1 MTSTASASCPHMPG
15 ANCRL
20 EAQRRAGHAR
30 SSPSRQGVSLQ
41 LAKPETGSIEQYW
54 AGSGRMSIKDTDMV
68 TRPRSPDRLSVVPVA
83 RDGNGPAD
91 PWLRIDDHGVSGLPL
106 AGQAGHGRTAS
117 LRRQPAR
124 IVAGR
129 MEGGYTD
136 VFELICGECG
146 DHPYVDYRDIPSRLQ
161 RIRGPYPL
169 EAGLRAYEEHV
180 GRTS

>member
-1 MTSTASASCPHMPG
+1 
-15 ANCRL
+15 
-20 EAQRRAGHAR
+20 
-30 SSPSRQGVSLQ
+30 
-41 LAKPETGSIEQYW
+41 
-54 AGSGRMSIKDTDMV
+54 MSIKDTDMV
-68 TRPRSPDRLSVVPVA
+68 TRPRPPDRLSVVPVT

-146 DHPYVDYRDIPSRLQ
+146 DHPYVDYRDIPPRLQ

-169 EAGLRAYEEHV
+169 EAGLRAYEEHL
-180 GRTS
+180 GQTS